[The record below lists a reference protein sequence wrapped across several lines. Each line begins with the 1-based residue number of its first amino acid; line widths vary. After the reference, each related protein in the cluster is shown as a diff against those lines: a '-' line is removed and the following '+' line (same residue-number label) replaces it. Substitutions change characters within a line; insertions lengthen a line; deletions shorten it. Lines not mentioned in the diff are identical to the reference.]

1 MSAVTGSAWIFGDNI
16 DTDLIIS
23 GVYMKLTPEEMT
35 AHCLEAVAP
44 DFAKNVRQ
52 GDIIVGGANFG
63 MGSSREQA
71 PQLLKM
77 LGVGAVLATSFARI
91 FYRNALNLGLPVL
104 ILAEAGEIDPGDRIS
119 VDAAAGKIV
128 NGNNGKSYTCEPI
141 PHHLMEMIS
150 DGGLMAHLKKKI
162 DAGVL

>member
-1 MSAVTGSAWIFGDNI
+1 MSAITGSAWIFGDNI

-35 AHCLEAVAP
+35 QHCLEAVAP
-44 DFAKNVRQ
+44 DFAKNVRA
-52 GDIIVGGANFG
+52 GDIIVAGANFG

-77 LGVGAVLATSFARI
+77 LGVGAVLASSFARI
-91 FYRNALNLGLPVL
+91 FYRNALNLGLPAL
-104 ILAEAGEIDPGDRIS
+104 ILPEAGEIDPGDRIS

-128 NGNNGKSYTCEPI
+128 NGKNGKSYNCEPI
-141 PHHLMEMIS
+141 PDHLMAMIA

-162 DAGVL
+162 DAGDL